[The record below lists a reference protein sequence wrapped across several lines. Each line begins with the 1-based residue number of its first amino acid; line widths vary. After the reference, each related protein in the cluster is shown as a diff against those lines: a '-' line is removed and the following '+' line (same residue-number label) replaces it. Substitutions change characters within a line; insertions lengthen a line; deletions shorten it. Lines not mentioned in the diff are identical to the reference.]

1 MTAVD
6 SEKERTPEAIRE
18 GARLDEH
25 HAPETNGQMN
35 VCRRCGMRTVGP
47 NGSHELRGS
56 QILRAS
62 DWLRKQ
68 TLTSKI
74 AALQTRTDT

>member
-1 MTAVD
+1 VVD
-6 SEKERTPEAIRE
+6 SEKERTPEVIRE
-18 GARLDEH
+18 GARLDAH

-35 VCRRCGMRTVGP
+35 VCRRCGFRTLGP
-47 NGSHELRGS
+47 NGSHELQES

-68 TLTSKI
+68 TVSLKI
-74 AALQTRTDT
+74 AALQARTDT